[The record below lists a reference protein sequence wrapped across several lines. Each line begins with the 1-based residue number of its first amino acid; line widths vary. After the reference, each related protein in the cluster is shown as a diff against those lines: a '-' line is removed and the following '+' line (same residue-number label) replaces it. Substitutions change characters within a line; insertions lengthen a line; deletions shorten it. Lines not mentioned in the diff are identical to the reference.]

1 MKIDPAFVQKV
12 IAEAIKKGADQ
23 AEVFIKTSKSL
34 SVEIKEQ
41 TVDSL
46 KSSTSMGYS
55 LRVIRDG
62 HLGFSYAT
70 SADASDAVLSRAIE
84 AAGFSDADDFLD
96 LPAPGV
102 LADVKVFDPQLKTV
116 SEDEAIE
123 AVKLVEKSVFDA
135 DARIKKV
142 RKASGS
148 FTFSST
154 LIANSKGVN
163 AGYESTACSAQVTA
177 IAEQNGESQMGW
189 DYDTGCFLRELSF
202 EAVGRGA
209 AQRAAQLLGSRKI
222 KGCKSNVIIDNS
234 VAADFMGIFASSL
247 SSDAVQK
254 GKSLLAGKAGKKI
267 VSSRINMIDSGLLD
281 GKLGS
286 SPVDDEGVCS
296 QQKTVIRKGVLE
308 TYLYNTYTGRKAG
321 VVSTGNASR
330 GGFST
335 LPSVGI
341 SNLFVEPVS
350 KMDVVPRAKLFE
362 GVGNGLY
369 VTEAMGVHT
378 ANPIS
383 GDFSVGV
390 TGLWIEKGEVAFPVK
405 EAVLSGNVLDFFDR
419 IEAVGDDMRFYGNI
433 GTPSLIIFGVDI
445 SA

>member
-1 MKIDPAFVQKV
+1 MKINPEFAQKV
-12 IAEAIKKGADQ
+12 IAGAIKRGADQ
-23 AEVFIKTSKSL
+23 AEVFMKTSKSL

-41 TVDSL
+41 AVDSL

-70 SADASDAVLSRAIE
+70 SADDSDAVIARAIE

-96 LPAPGV
+96 LPAPGL
-102 LADVKVFDPQLKTV
+102 LADVNVFDPQLKAV
-116 SEDEAIE
+116 NEDEAIK
-123 AVKLVEKSVFDA
+123 AVKLVEKSVFEA

-148 FTFSST
+148 FSSSTT
-154 LIANSKGVN
+154 LIANSKGLN

-177 IAEQNGESQMGW
+177 IAEQSGESQMGW
-189 DYDTGCFLRELSF
+189 DYDAGCFLRELSF

-222 KGCKSNVIIDNS
+222 KGCKGNVIIDNA

-254 GKSLLAGKAGKKI
+254 GKSLLAGKAGRKV

-296 QQKTVIRKGVLE
+296 QQKTVILEGVLQ

-321 VVSTGNASR
+321 VASTGNASR
-330 GGFST
+330 GGFLT

-341 SNLFVEPVS
+341 SNLYLEPVS
-350 KMDVVPRAKLFE
+350 EMDVVPRAKIFE
-362 GVGNGLY
+362 GVGTGLY

-390 TGLWIEKGEVAFPVK
+390 TGLWIEKGEAAFPVK
-405 EAVLSGNVLDFFDR
+405 EAVLSGNVLDLFGR
-419 IEAVGDDMRFYGNI
+419 IEAVGDDLRFYGNI
-433 GTPSLIIFGVDI
+433 GAPSLIIFGVDI

>member
-1 MKIDPAFVQKV
+1 MKIDPAFVEEA
-12 IAEAIKKGADQ
+12 IAEAIKRGADQ
-23 AEVFIKTSKSL
+23 AEVFMKTSKSL
-34 SVEIKEQ
+34 SVEIKGQ
-41 TVDSL
+41 TVESL
-46 KSSTSMGYS
+46 KSSTALGYS
-55 LRVIRDG
+55 IRVIRDG

-70 SADASDAVLSRAIE
+70 SVDDIDFVIARAIE
-84 AAGFSDADDFLD
+84 AAGFSDNDSFLG
-96 LPAPGV
+96 LPGPSV
-102 LADVKVFDPQLKTV
+102 LADVNVLDPQLRAV
-116 SEDEAIE
+116 DEDEAIE
-123 AVKLVEKSVFDA
+123 SVKLIEKSALDTDV
-135 DARIKKV
+135 RITKV

-148 FTFSST
+148 FTFSAT
-154 LIANSKGVN
+154 MIANSRGVN

-189 DYDTGCFLRELSF
+189 DYDAGCFLRELAF
-202 EAVGRGA
+202 ESVGRSA
-209 AQRAAQLLGSRKI
+209 AHRAVQLLGSRKI
-222 KGCKSNVIIDNS
+222 KGCKGNVIIDNS

-254 GKSLLAGKAGKKI
+254 GKSLLAGRAGRKV
-267 VSSRINMIDSGLLD
+267 VSSRVNMIDSGLLD

-296 QQKTVIRKGVLE
+296 QQKTVIREGVLQ

-341 SNLFVEPVS
+341 SNLFLEPVS
-350 KMDVVPRAKLFE
+350 EIYVVPRARLLE
-362 GVGNGLY
+362 SVGTGLY

-405 EAVLSGNVLDFFDR
+405 EAVLSGNVLDFFER
-419 IEAVGDDMRFYGNI
+419 IEVVGDDLRFYGNI
-433 GTPSLIIFGVDI
+433 GAPSLIIFSVDI